1 MGALWGGQ
9 TLRHCDCE
17 AEVHSMPTRRY
28 QRVLPALRLVYTSH
42 TRSGDDTDDR
52 RYFAGAHCRMT
63 TPDETPVHGS
73 FFHAIVIVDILNTG
87 NKISNQRVSRH
98 GASR

>member
-9 TLRHCDCE
+9 TQRHCDCE

-52 RYFAGAHCRMT
+52 RYST
-63 TPDETPVHGS
+63 
-73 FFHAIVIVDILNTG
+73 
-87 NKISNQRVSRH
+87 
-98 GASR
+98 